1 MLTLCAPVVP
11 TGIDEMESKK
21 SQSCAKSV
29 EQKYPDFSFGEDSE
43 DSDGGE
49 S

>member
-11 TGIDEMESKK
+11 TDIDEMESQK

-29 EQKYPDFSFGEDSE
+29 EQKYPDFSYGEDSE
-43 DSDGGE
+43 DNNDGGC
-49 S
+49 